1 VSLAANLKRHI
12 VSLTKKSR
20 APKSEGYYEAQEYIQ
35 TELRSMGYEPH
46 RHEFNVFTLGQCTNI
61 YAETAAGSTSAPSLL
76 IGAHYDT
83 RKSSGPAADDNTSG
97 VAIVLELARHLK
109 KVAQRPFVFA
119 FFDMEEIIR
128 FGSLR
133 GSRAFAEFYP
143 AKLERAVI
151 LDTVGGNLA
160 PGFENTF
167 LQFGLGLQTPSSQD
181 LEFLHLPIRILEP
194 MGKSFARSDYA
205 AFREMQIPFSF
216 FTSGTPWYYHTP
228 ADTLDILNWDK
239 IEKLTHALLKTL
251 QEAKST
257 QEPSIE
263 SLHRF
268 LQLFQ
273 NVPELESPKIQAML
287 EKAELPSRWE
297 IVRLY
302 AHVLPRLRKAGP
314 NLWR

>member
-1 VSLAANLKRHI
+1 
-12 VSLTKKSR
+12 
-20 APKSEGYYEAQEYIQ
+20 
-35 TELRSMGYEPH
+35 
-46 RHEFNVFTLGQCTNI
+46 
-61 YAETAAGSTSAPSLL
+61 
-76 IGAHYDT
+76 
-83 RKSSGPAADDNTSG
+83 
-97 VAIVLELARHLK
+97 
-109 KVAQRPFVFA
+109 
-119 FFDMEEIIR
+119 MEEIIR